1 MERTALERCGFL
13 FVSFVLLILSSWQP
27 VIYGNTEASIV
38 RHIMAENGRSLGDH
52 VRLLAVEDRESDR
65 IVLFRK
71 ASDPDSPVMTLLF
84 RKNGDGN
91 YAAVKRGCREM
102 YCSRPLGKNFSDFLT
117 VPGEQTV
124 YFAAYSEDPRLA
136 ELQIRF
142 SVETVQTSRTI
153 SVENVPFV
161 AIVPFQSGVTGF
173 SANISFRDGSGTE
186 IG

>member
-1 MERTALERCGFL
+1 MERAALERCGFL

-52 VRLLAVEDRESDR
+52 VRLLAVEDLES
-65 IVLFRK
+65 FRK
-71 ASDPDSPVMTLLF
+71 ASEPDSPVMTLLF

-91 YAAVKRGCREM
+91 YEAVKRGCREM

-117 VPGEQTV
+117 VSGEQTV

-173 SANISFRDGSGTE
+173 SANISFRDGNGTE